1 MADSKVLTQQMF
13 QLSSIFW
20 HHGAPG
26 RESAHVR
33 HAGDDEGGTGEPE
46 QGIGGESPG
55 KDQVNQA
62 WTTNYI
68 NRPIIFEMGR
78 ENGTTAG

>member
-1 MADSKVLTQQMF
+1 MSVYLHNLHYGQFVSAHTTNVSAWQY
-13 QLSSIFW
+13 IC

-26 RESAHVR
+26 RESAYVC

-62 WTTNYI
+62 
-68 NRPIIFEMGR
+68 
-78 ENGTTAG
+78 